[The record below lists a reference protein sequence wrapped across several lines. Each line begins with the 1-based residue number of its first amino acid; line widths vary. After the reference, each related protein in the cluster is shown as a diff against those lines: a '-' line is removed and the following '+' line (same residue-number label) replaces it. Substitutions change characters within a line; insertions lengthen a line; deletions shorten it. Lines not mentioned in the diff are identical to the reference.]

1 MSERE
6 RALVHLAKGWEELL
20 LACAEG
26 LASWRIRLESGEAG
40 APETGLEALL
50 QLWSDLEARGAAGLL
65 PLLQK
70 ALRDERERW
79 ERRAAGDA
87 AARRLRDL
95 CSALLDVIEPEL
107 RADETAARA
116 PRRAPRR
123 SRAPS
128 S

>member
-40 APETGLEALL
+40 VSETGLEALL
-50 QLWSDLEARGAAGLL
+50 QLWSDLEARGSAELL
-65 PLLQK
+65 PLIQK
-70 ALRDERERW
+70 ALREERERW
-79 ERRAAGDA
+79 ERRAAGDP

-95 CSALLDVIEPEL
+95 CNGLLDVIEPEL
-107 RADETAARA
+107 RADETAPPA